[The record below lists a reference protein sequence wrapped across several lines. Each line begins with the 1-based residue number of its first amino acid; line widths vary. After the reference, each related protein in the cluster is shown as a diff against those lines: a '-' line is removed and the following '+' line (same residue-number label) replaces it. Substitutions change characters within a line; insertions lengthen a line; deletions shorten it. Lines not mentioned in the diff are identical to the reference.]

1 MLQSRRVGRFTAFN
15 PGPVVAGTTADCAGS
30 VDIAD
35 CRFPIADWQSIL
47 NRQLEIGNGQ
57 SLRPCHASRHCYNAP
72 LDFWYGDIGD
82 IMARQMGKNSNG
94 GNRERREKAEKFQT
108 FNRPKV
114 KVAKT
119 TADGT
124 IFIDYKDTES
134 LKKMISGNGKILS
147 RKRTGATAMEQR
159 MLAKAV
165 KRARYM
171 ALLPYVTSAM

>member
-1 MLQSRRVGRFTAFN
+1 M
-15 PGPVVAGTTADCAGS
+15 
-30 VDIAD
+30 
-35 CRFPIADWQSIL
+35 
-47 NRQLEIGNGQ
+47 
-57 SLRPCHASRHCYNAP
+57 
-72 LDFWYGDIGD
+72 
-82 IMARQMGKNSNG
+82 
-94 GNRERREKAEKFQT
+94 
-108 FNRPKV
+108 